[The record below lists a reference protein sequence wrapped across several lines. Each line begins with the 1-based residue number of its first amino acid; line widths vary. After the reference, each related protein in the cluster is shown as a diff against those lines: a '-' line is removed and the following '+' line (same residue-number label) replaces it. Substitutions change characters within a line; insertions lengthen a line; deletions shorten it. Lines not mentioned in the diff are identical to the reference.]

1 MRSITNFY
9 FKSTKVR
16 LVWGIVLV
24 LAFIYLIFL
33 FATKSKNLP
42 TEFSL
47 SLSFLSLVKY
57 SFYSLGRMSV
67 AYFFSLIFSII
78 YGYIAAYN
86 KKAEVLLIPL
96 LDVLQSVP
104 ILSFLPVTL
113 LAFTAF
119 LPQKVAVELASI
131 ALIFTS
137 QVWNLTFAWYQ
148 SLITIPKE
156 LKEASKI
163 FRFNWLLRMKVL
175 ELPFGAINLIWNSM
189 MSWAGGWFF
198 LMAAEMFTVGNK
210 DFRLPGLGSYLQ
222 VAANRKDFHALFMGI
237 VALVC
242 IIIVLDQLVWRP
254 LLAWADKFKLDT
266 IETKAE
272 ASSWFYDFLKNKKW
286 FQRLCEL
293 WDEVSEKLDMWT
305 IKRYKPEEKGE
316 NKVLTWTGR
325 ITFVILVAFLIY
337 QAVKA
342 VEVIA
347 LLPASEWKEI
357 GSSLLLTTLR
367 VFLALFLS
375 FLWTVPV
382 GVFIGK
388 NEKAAKLLQ
397 PVVQI
402 VASVPATA
410 LFPALL
416 LIFLHL
422 PGGLNVASVLLMMAG
437 TQWYI
442 LFNVIAG
449 ASSIPKELEY
459 TAELLHLSTFEKWK
473 TLILPAIFPYLVT
486 GGIAA
491 AGGAWN
497 ASIVAEYIKFGSQ
510 ILTVKGLGAL
520 ISQATAD
527 GNYTLL
533 LTSTVVMIIAV
544 VLINK
549 LFWKRLYELAR
560 EKFSLQ

>member
-1 MRSITNFY
+1 MRQISLFY
-9 FKSTKVR
+9 SKTTRFR
-16 LVWGIVLV
+16 IAWGIILV
-24 LAFIYLIFL
+24 LALVYVIFL
-33 FATKSKNLP
+33 LARHSKEL
-42 TEFSL
+42 EGGISV
-47 SLSFLSLVKY
+47 SLSFLSLLKY
-57 SFYSLGRMSV
+57 SLYSVSRMGI
-67 AYFFSLIFSII
+67 AYFFSLIFSLI

-86 KKAEVLLIPL
+86 KKAEAILIPL

-119 LPQKVAVELASI
+119 LPQKIAVELASVV
-131 ALIFTS
+131 LIFTS

-156 LKEASKI
+156 LQEASRI
-163 FRFNWLLRMKVL
+163 FRFNWVLRLKNL

-222 VAANRKDFHALFMGI
+222 VAANRKDFHAIFMGI
-237 VALVC
+237 VALVL
-242 IIIVLDQLVWRP
+242 IIVILDQLVWRP
-254 LLAWADKFKLDT
+254 LLCWASKFKMDHL
-266 IETKAE
+266 E
-272 ASSWFYDFLKNKKW
+272 AQPTESSWFYEFLKERRF
-286 FQRLCEL
+286 FQRLDKWWE
-293 WDEVSEKLDMWT
+293 EVSEKIDMWSL
-305 IKRYKPEEKGE
+305 KRWKFEDKPHGKAS
-316 NKVLTWTGR
+316 TWIGR
-325 ITFVILVAFLIY
+325 IFFCVFAIFVGY
-337 QAVKA
+337 EAVHA
-342 VEVIA
+342 IEVML
-347 LLPASEWKEI
+347 LLPAGDWKQVFF
-357 GSSLLLTTLR
+357 SLVLTTLR

-388 NEKAAKLLQ
+388 NEKAASVLQ
-397 PVVQI
+397 PIVQI
-402 VASVPATA
+402 VASIPATA
-410 LFPALL
+410 FFPVLL
-416 LIFLHL
+416 LLFLHL
-422 PGGLNVASVLLMMAG
+422 PGGLNVASILLMMAG

-449 ASSIPKELEY
+449 ATSIPKDLEY

-497 ASIVAEYIKFGSQ
+497 ASIVAEYIKFGDQ
-510 ILTVKGLGAL
+510 ILKVKGLGEL
-520 ISQATAD
+520 ISQSTAD
-527 GNYTLL
+527 GNYVLL
-533 LTSTVVMIIAV
+533 LTSTVVMILAV
-544 VLINK
+544 VFINK
-549 LFWKRLYELAR
+549 VLWKRLYNLAR
-560 EKFSLQ
+560 EKYSLE

>member
-1 MRSITNFY
+1 MRQISTIHL
-9 FKSTKVR
+9 KSPKIKIA
-16 LVWGIVLV
+16 WGIIFI
-24 LAFIYLIFL
+24 LAFVYIIFI
-33 FATKSKNLP
+33 FAKKNQVF
-42 TEFSL
+42 TQGISI
-47 SLSFLSLVKY
+47 SLSFLSLLKY
-57 SFYSLGRMSV
+57 SFYSLSRMSV
-67 AYFFSLIFSII
+67 AYVFSFIFSLV
-78 YGYIAAYN
+78 YGYIAAYH
-86 KKAEVLLIPL
+86 KRAETILIPL

-119 LPQKVAVELASI
+119 LPQKIAVELASI
-131 ALIFTS
+131 VLIFTS

-156 LKEASKI
+156 LKEASRI
-163 FRFNWLLRMKVL
+163 FRFNWWLKLKYL

-222 VAANRKDFHALFMGI
+222 VAANRKDLHAIFMGI
-237 VALVC
+237 LALVL
-242 IIIVLDQLVWRP
+242 IIVTLDQLIWRP
-254 LLAWADKFKLDT
+254 LLSWAEKFKLDN
-266 IETKAE
+266 IEEKQP
-272 ASSWFYDFLKNKKW
+272 SSWFYDFLKNTKL
-286 FQRLCEL
+286 FQKICAL
-293 WDEVSEKLDMWT
+293 WDEFIEKVDLWSV
-305 IKRYKPEEKGE
+305 KKWAPEQTKTS
-316 NKVLTWTGR
+316 KLHVWIGR
-325 ITFVILVAFLIY
+325 ILLLSFIIFIIY
-337 QAVKA
+337 EAVRSL
-342 VEVIA
+342 EVMIT
-347 LLPASEWKEI
+347 LPSFEWKEVGEALI
-357 GSSLLLTTLR
+357 FTTLR
-367 VFLALFLS
+367 VFLALFFS

-382 GVFIGK
+382 GVFIGR
-388 NEKAAKLLQ
+388 NERASSLLQ
-397 PVVQI
+397 PIVQI
-402 VASVPATA
+402 VASIPATA
-410 LFPALL
+410 FFPVLL

-422 PGGLNVASVLLMMAG
+422 PGGLNVASILLMMAG

-449 ASSIPKELEY
+449 ASSIPKDLEY
-459 TAELLHLSTFEKWK
+459 TTQLLHLSRFEKWK

-497 ASIVAEYIKFGSQ
+497 ASIVAEYIKFGGK
-510 ILTVKGLGAL
+510 ILKVKGLGEL
-520 ISQATAD
+520 ISQTTAD

-549 LFWKRLYELAR
+549 FVWKSLYNLAR
-560 EKFSLQ
+560 EKYSLE